1 MTMSV
6 RIVVLAQSL
15 VLFIFASEGL
25 DYMASYEFDVH
36 THSIASGHGTCA
48 TMTDMAKAAN
58 AAGLKMLGISDH
70 GPKTLGGGRISYFRS
85 LAFAQPKR
93 LGVRMLYGAE
103 VNILDQEGKLDLDDE
118 ILESLDYVIA
128 SMHRPIFKSGT
139 AAVPEAHAQ

>member
-1 MTMSV
+1 
-6 RIVVLAQSL
+6 
-15 VLFIFASEGL
+15 
-25 DYMASYEFDVH
+25 
-36 THSIASGHGTCA
+36 
-48 TMTDMAKAAN
+48 MTDMAKAAN

-70 GPKTLGGGRISYFRS
+70 DPKTLGGGRISYFRS

-128 SMHRPIFKSGT
+128 SMHRPILN
-139 AAVPEAHAQ
+139 PEQQMRTPVLISRLWRILMLISSVIAMTKNSL

>member
-1 MTMSV
+1 
-6 RIVVLAQSL
+6 
-15 VLFIFASEGL
+15 
-25 DYMASYEFDVH
+25 MASYEFDIH

-128 SMHRPIFKSGT
+128 SMHRPILN
-139 AAVPEAHAQ
+139 PEQQMRTPVLISRLWRILMLISSVIAMTKNSL

>member
-1 MTMSV
+1 
-6 RIVVLAQSL
+6 
-15 VLFIFASEGL
+15 
-25 DYMASYEFDVH
+25 MASYEFDVH

-128 SMHRPIFKSGT
+128 SMHRPMRTPVLISRLWRILMLISSVIAMTKNSL
-139 AAVPEAHAQ
+139 

>member
-1 MTMSV
+1 
-6 RIVVLAQSL
+6 
-15 VLFIFASEGL
+15 
-25 DYMASYEFDVH
+25 MASYEFDIH

-85 LAFAQPKR
+85 LAFAQSKR

-103 VNILDQEGKLDLDDE
+103 VNILDQEGR
-118 ILESLDYVIA
+118 SYTF
-128 SMHRPIFKSGT
+128 PI
-139 AAVPEAHAQ
+139 

>member
-1 MTMSV
+1 
-6 RIVVLAQSL
+6 
-15 VLFIFASEGL
+15 
-25 DYMASYEFDVH
+25 MASYEFDIH

-128 SMHRPIFKSGT
+128 SSIVQFLSLEQQMRTPVLISRLWRILMLISSVIAMTKNSL
-139 AAVPEAHAQ
+139 

>member
-1 MTMSV
+1 
-6 RIVVLAQSL
+6 
-15 VLFIFASEGL
+15 
-25 DYMASYEFDVH
+25 MASYEFDVH

-128 SMHRPIFKSGT
+128 SMHRPIFKPRNMQMRTPVLISRLWRILMLISSVIAMT
-139 AAVPEAHAQ
+139 KNSL

>member
-1 MTMSV
+1 
-6 RIVVLAQSL
+6 
-15 VLFIFASEGL
+15 
-25 DYMASYEFDVH
+25 MASYEFDIH

-128 SMHRPIFKSGT
+128 SMHRPILN
-139 AAVPEAHAQ
+139 PEQQMRTPVLISRLWRILMLISSVIAMTKNSR

>member
-1 MTMSV
+1 
-6 RIVVLAQSL
+6 
-15 VLFIFASEGL
+15 
-25 DYMASYEFDVH
+25 MASYEFDVH

-118 ILESLDYVIA
+118 ILVHSA
-128 SMHRPIFKSGT
+128 GGGKSDAGS
-139 AAVPEAHAQ
+139 AAARAVPQPGHHIP

>member
-1 MTMSV
+1 
-6 RIVVLAQSL
+6 
-15 VLFIFASEGL
+15 
-25 DYMASYEFDVH
+25 MASYEFDVH

-118 ILESLDYVIA
+118 ILEDNEEMMIQLLSAPGKQDFYSKFGFKVKKEIA
-128 SMHRPIFKSGT
+128 EDGMYMWLRK
-139 AAVPEAHAQ
+139 E

>member
-1 MTMSV
+1 
-6 RIVVLAQSL
+6 
-15 VLFIFASEGL
+15 
-25 DYMASYEFDVH
+25 MASYEFDIH

-128 SMHRPIFKSGT
+128 SMHRPILS
-139 AAVPEAHAQ
+139 PEQQMRTPVLISRLWRILMLISSVIAMTKNSL